1 MTAAVG
7 LALSATPGALRAAL
21 YDVPPLDPTAPEA
34 KDLVLRELA
43 KPEYAAAR
51 PTWFD
56 QLASGFWDWLTSLQI
71 VGDGGPPGL
80 GIAIIVVIV
89 VAGLVVAFLVFGLP
103 RINRRSTVSAELFG
117 QTDDRDAAG
126 LRAAAGAAASRGD
139 YVLAIEEMFRAIARG
154 LAERTL
160 VPVTPGTTARA
171 FAASA
176 GRVFD
181 AHAAGL
187 ADAAAA
193 FDDVRYLGG
202 AGRREAYDAMVDLDR
217 DLRAAKPSIELAT
230 AQ

>member
-1 MTAAVG
+1 MIGSFTAQW
-7 LALSATPGALRAAL
+7 GART
-21 YDVPPLDPTAPEA
+21 DTPPLDPTAPEA

-56 QLASGFWDWLTSLQI
+56 KLASGFWDWLNSLQFA
-71 VGDGGPPGL
+71 GTGGPPGL
-80 GIAIIVVIV
+80 GIVIIVVIV
-89 VAGLVVAFLVFGLP
+89 LAALVVAFLVFGLP

-117 QTDDRDAAG
+117 QTDERDAAG
-126 LRAAAGAAASRGD
+126 LRAAASAAAARGD
-139 YVLAIEEMFRAIARG
+139 YVLAIEELFRAIARG

-160 VPVTPGTTARA
+160 VPVTPGTTARG

-176 GRVFD
+176 GRVFEVQ
-181 AHAAGL
+181 ASGL

-202 AGRREAYDAMVDLDR
+202 AGRREAYDAMVDLER
-217 DLRAAKPSIELAT
+217 DLRGAKPAIDVMA
-230 AQ
+230 AP